1 MAIRLLNGGIKLI
14 SREKLLEFMREEAY
28 NPMTDNE
35 LASIFNLKTNDIVS
49 FYSVL
54 EDMEKKGEIIKTKK
68 KRYAAPERMNL
79 MVGKLQMHTKGFGF
93 ILSEID
99 GYSDVFI
106 PATDINGAMH
116 NDRVIGRISRK
127 SADGKKSEGEIIRIL
142 TRANDEIVGTYE
154 GSKNF
159 GFVVA
164 DDNRINMD
172 IYIPKSE
179 VNGAKEGFKVIAK
192 ITKWPE
198 PRRNPEGTIIEVLGH
213 KDDVGTDIISII
225 KKHKLPEEF
234 PKKVKTAADAIEDKI
249 PQEEI
254 DRRRDL
260 RNERIFTIDGSD
272 AKDLDDAVSI
282 KILENGNSLLG
293 VHIADVTYYVKE
305 LSDLDKEAL
314 KRGTSVYL
322 VDRVIPMLPPKLSN
336 GVCSLHPKVDR
347 LTLSVNME
355 IDKKGKV
362 IKYDVYESVIRTCER
377 MTYTDVS
384 DILENNND
392 VDLIKK
398 YDYLVDDFKLMEKLA
413 LLLRKRRDERGSID
427 FDFDESKI
435 ILDEN
440 GRPIEIKKAERRIAN
455 RIIEEFM
462 LLCNETVAEHYHSA
476 DTPFVYRIHENPD
489 MEKIEAFN
497 KFIHNFGYHLKGVT
511 KEVHPTALQDL
522 VKKVEGRKEEK
533 IINTLMLRALKKAR
547 YSPDN
552 SGHFGLAAHNYCHFT
567 SPIRRYPDLQIHRII
582 KETLKAK
589 ITGKR
594 MKKLKEIVAT
604 AALISSEREKLAME
618 AERETD
624 DLKKAEY
631 MTYHIG
637 EEFDGIIS
645 SVMSFGMFVELDN
658 TIEGLV
664 RISSLV
670 DDYYIF
676 DPDNYLFR
684 GERTKRTFRIGD
696 AVRIKVIKADISQK
710 QIDFMIIQ

>member
-1 MAIRLLNGGIKLI
+1 MNGGTKMV
-14 SREKLLEFMREEAY
+14 SRERVLAFMREEAY
-28 NPMTDNE
+28 NPMTDHE
-35 LASIFNLKTNDIVS
+35 LAVIFNLKENDIGS
-49 FYSVL
+49 FYTVL
-54 EDMEKKGEIIKTKK
+54 DDMEKKGEIIKTKK
-68 KRYAAPERMNL
+68 NRYAAPERMNL

-93 ILSEID
+93 ILSELE
-99 GYSDVFI
+99 GYADVFI
-106 PATDINGAMH
+106 PATDMNGAMH
-116 NDRVIGRISRK
+116 NDRVIGRITRK
-127 SADGKKSEGEIIRIL
+127 SADGKKSEGEIIRIIA
-142 TRANDEIVGTYE
+142 RANDEIVGTYE

-164 DDNRINMD
+164 DDQRINMD

-234 PKKVKTAADAIEDKI
+234 PKKVEEAAAAIEETIQD
-249 PQEEI
+249 EEI
-254 DRRRDL
+254 GRRRDL
-260 RNERIFTIDGSD
+260 RDERIVTIDGAD
-272 AKDLDDAVSI
+272 AKDLDDAVSV
-282 KILENGNSLLG
+282 KKLDNGNYLLG
-293 VHIADVTYYVKE
+293 VHIADVTHYVKE
-305 LSDLDKEAL
+305 MSPLDKEAL
-314 KRGTSVYL
+314 KRATSVYL
-322 VDRVIPMLPPKLSN
+322 VDRVIPMLPKKLSN
-336 GVCSLHPKVDR
+336 GVCSLHPKVNR

-362 IKYDVYESVIRTCER
+362 VKHDIYESIIKTSER

-384 DILENNND
+384 DILENKD
-392 VDLIKK
+392 DEALQKK
-398 YDYLVDDFKLMEKLA
+398 YDYLIEDFKIMEELA
-413 LLLRKRRDERGSID
+413 LILRKRRDARGSID

-440 GRPIEIKKAERRIAN
+440 GRPVEIKKAERRIAN
-455 RIIEEFM
+455 KIIEEFM
-462 LLCNETVAEHYHSA
+462 LLCNETVAEHYHLA
-476 DTPFVYRIHENPD
+476 DTPFVYRIHEDPD
-489 MEKIEAFN
+489 SEKIEAFN
-497 KFIHNFGYHLKGVT
+497 KFIHNFGYHLKGIT
-511 KEVHPTALQDL
+511 NEVHPTALQDL
-522 VKKVEGRKEEK
+522 VKKVEGKKEEK

-582 KETLKAK
+582 KESLQGK
-589 ITGKR
+589 IAGKR
-594 MKKLKEIVAT
+594 IKKLKEIVAT

-645 SVMSFGMFVELDN
+645 SVMSFGMFVELEN

-676 DPDNYLFR
+676 DADNYLFR
-684 GERTKRTFRIGD
+684 GDRTKKTFRIGD
-696 AVRIKVIKADISQK
+696 PVRIKVIKADISQK
-710 QIDFMIIQ
+710 QIDFMLIQG

>member
-1 MAIRLLNGGIKLI
+1 MV
-14 SREKLLEFMREEAY
+14 SRERVLAFMREEAY
-28 NPMTDNE
+28 NPMTDHE
-35 LASIFNLKTNDIVS
+35 LAVIFNLKENDIGS
-49 FYSVL
+49 FYTVL
-54 EDMEKKGEIIKTKK
+54 DDMEKKGEIIKTKK
-68 KRYAAPERMNL
+68 NRYAAPERMNL

-93 ILSEID
+93 ILSELE
-99 GYSDVFI
+99 GYADVFI
-106 PATDINGAMH
+106 PATDMNGAMH
-116 NDRVIGRISRK
+116 NDRVIGRITRK
-127 SADGKKSEGEIIRIL
+127 SADGKKSEGEIIRIIA
-142 TRANDEIVGTYE
+142 RANDEIVGTYE

-164 DDNRINMD
+164 DDQRINMD

-234 PKKVKTAADAIEDKI
+234 PKKVEEAAAAIEETIQD
-249 PQEEI
+249 EEI
-254 DRRRDL
+254 GRRRDL
-260 RNERIFTIDGSD
+260 RDERIVTIDGAD
-272 AKDLDDAVSI
+272 AKDLDDAVSV
-282 KILENGNSLLG
+282 KKLDNGNYLLG
-293 VHIADVTYYVKE
+293 VHIADVTHYVKE
-305 LSDLDKEAL
+305 MSPLDKEAL
-314 KRGTSVYL
+314 KRATSVYL
-322 VDRVIPMLPPKLSN
+322 VDRVIPMLPKKLSN
-336 GVCSLHPKVDR
+336 GVCSLHPKVNR

-362 IKYDVYESVIRTCER
+362 VKHDIYESIIKTSER

-384 DILENNND
+384 DILENKD
-392 VDLIKK
+392 DEALQKK
-398 YDYLVDDFKLMEKLA
+398 YDYLIEDFKIMEELA
-413 LLLRKRRDERGSID
+413 LILRKRRDARGSID

-440 GRPIEIKKAERRIAN
+440 GRPVEIKKAERRIAN
-455 RIIEEFM
+455 KIIEEFM
-462 LLCNETVAEHYHSA
+462 LLCNETVAEHYHLA
-476 DTPFVYRIHENPD
+476 DTPFVYRIHEDPD
-489 MEKIEAFN
+489 SEKIEAFN
-497 KFIHNFGYHLKGVT
+497 KFIHNFGYHLKGIT
-511 KEVHPTALQDL
+511 NEVHPTALQDL
-522 VKKVEGRKEEK
+522 VKKVEGKKEEK

-582 KETLKAK
+582 KESLQGK
-589 ITGKR
+589 IAGKR
-594 MKKLKEIVAT
+594 IKKLKEIVAT

-645 SVMSFGMFVELDN
+645 SVMSFGMFVELEN

-676 DPDNYLFR
+676 DADNYLFR
-684 GERTKRTFRIGD
+684 GDRTKKTFRIGD
-696 AVRIKVIKADISQK
+696 PVRIKVIKADISQK
-710 QIDFMIIQ
+710 QIDFMLIQG